1 MSDFL
6 SHLSLGFSVAL
17 SLQNLTFCFL
27 GCAVGTLVGVLP
39 GLGPVATVAMLLPLT
54 FYLEPVTGLIMLAG
68 IFYGA
73 QYGGGITAILL
84 KIPGEASAITTT
96 FDGHQMARQGRA
108 GAALAISALGSF
120 FAGTVATLLIVIA
133 SPPLAKVAIA
143 FGAAE
148 YFALMT
154 FGLIAVVMLARGSVL
169 KAVCMVL
176 VGLLLAT
183 VGTDQDTGALRFTF
197 GMSDLMDGVDFI
209 PVAMGLFGIA
219 DIFVSLAEK
228 REQGPIAPPKIT
240 NLWPSRQ
247 EFREA
252 WKPALRGTAIG
263 ALFGVLPGG
272 GPTISTFASYTL
284 EKRISRHPEKFGRGA
299 VEGVAGPESA
309 NNAAAQTAFIPM
321 LTLGI
326 PSNAVLAIM
335 AASMTIHGITPG
347 PAVMTKT
354 PSLFWGMIASMWIGN
369 LMLLILNLPLI
380 GIWVKLLSAPYRLL
394 YPAILLFCAVGVY
407 SVRNNVHDIGMMTL
421 FGLIGYLLIRLEADL
436 APLLLG
442 LVLGP
447 MMEQNL
453 RRAMVI
459 ADGDWTVFFRK
470 PISASLLAAAAAL
483 VVIIILPNVRR
494 VRDASRAIE

>member
-1 MSDFL
+1 MRLVAAAASFPDALRSARLDLAYTNIRAPVSGRIGRLEVTTGNLVSAGAGSPVLARMVSVDPIYASFDADEATVDHLL
-6 SHLSLGFSVAL
+6 SAPGALERVPVEMDLAGGATVEGHIQLIDPSVDPANGTVGIRVAFSNADGAL
-17 SLQNLTFCFL
+17 
-27 GCAVGTLVGVLP
+27 LP
-39 GLGPVATVAMLLPLT
+39 GQFARIRLGEANAAP
-54 FYLEPVTGLIMLAG
+54 
-68 IFYGA
+68 
-73 QYGGGITAILL
+73 AILVA
-84 KIPGEASAITTT
+84 E
-96 FDGHQMARQGRA
+96 RA
-108 GAALAISALGSF
+108 
-120 FAGTVATLLIVIA
+120 
-133 SPPLAKVAIA
+133 
-143 FGAAE
+143 
-148 YFALMT
+148 
-154 FGLIAVVMLARGSVL
+154 
-169 KAVCMVL
+169 
-176 VGLLLAT
+176 

-197 GMSDLMDGVDFI
+197 GFPDLMDGVDFI
-209 PVAMGLFGIA
+209 PVAMGMFGIA
-219 DIFVSLAEK
+219 DIFASLAEQ
-228 REQGPIAPPKIT
+228 RGPEPLAPTKIT
-240 NLWPSRQ
+240 SLWPSRE
-247 EFREA
+247 EFRQA

-263 ALFGVLPGG
+263 SLFGVLPGG
-272 GPTISTFASYTL
+272 GPTISTFASYTI
-284 EKRISRHPEKFGRGA
+284 EKRIAKHPERFGHGA

-354 PSLFWGMIASMWIGN
+354 PALFWGMIASMWIGN

-407 SVRNNVHDIGMMTL
+407 SVKNNVHDVGMMTL
-421 FGLIGYLLIRLEADL
+421 FGIVGYVLIRLEADP

-459 ADGDWTVFFRK
+459 ADGDWTVFVRK
-470 PISASLLAAAAAL
+470 PISATLLAMAAL
-483 VVIIILPNVRR
+483 LVVAIIVPNIRR
-494 VRDASRAIE
+494 ARDAARAFE

>member
-6 SHLSLGFSVAL
+6 SNVSLGLSVAL
-17 SLQNLTFCFL
+17 SLQNIAFCFI

-39 GLGPVATVAMLLPLT
+39 GLGPVATVAMLLPMT

-84 KIPGEASAITTT
+84 KLPGEASAITTT
-96 FDGHQMARQGRA
+96 FDGYQMARQGRA
-108 GAALAISALGSF
+108 GAALAISALASF
-120 FAGTVATLLIVIA
+120 FAGTVATLLIVVA
-133 SPPLAKVAIA
+133 SPPLARVALA

-154 FGLIAVVMLARGSVL
+154 FGLVAVVMLARGSVL

-197 GMSDLMDGVDFI
+197 GIPILMDGVGFI

-219 DIFVSLAEK
+219 DILVSLAEK
-228 REQGPIAPPKIT
+228 RGQGPIAPAKVT
-240 NLWPSRQ
+240 GLWPSRQ
-247 EFREA
+247 DFRQV

-263 ALFGVLPGG
+263 SLFGVLPGG
-272 GPTISTFASYTL
+272 GPTISTFASYTI
-284 EKRISRHPEKFGRGA
+284 EKKISRNPEKFGQGA

-335 AASMTIHGITPG
+335 MASMTIHGVTPG
-347 PAVMTKT
+347 PAVMSKS
-354 PSLFWGMIASMWIGN
+354 PGLFWGMIVSMWIGN

-380 GIWVKLLSAPYRLL
+380 GIWVKLLSTPYRLL

-407 SVRNNVHDIGMMTL
+407 SVSNSVYDVGLMML
-421 FGLIGYLLIRLEADL
+421 FGVIGYALIRLEADPT
-436 APLLLG
+436 PLLLG

-447 MMEQNL
+447 LMEQNL
-453 RRAMVI
+453 RRTMVI
-459 ADGDWTVFFRK
+459 ADGDWTVFFTK
-470 PISASLLAAAAAL
+470 PISAALLSAAAVL
-483 VVIIILPNVRR
+483 VMLIIAPNLRR
-494 VRDASRAIE
+494 ARPG

>member
-1 MSDFL
+1 MSDVL
-6 SHLSLGFSVAL
+6 SHLTLGFGVAL
-17 SLQNLTFCFL
+17 SLQNLAFCL
-27 GCAVGTLVGVLP
+27 IGCMVGTLVGVLP

-54 FYLEPVTGLIMLAG
+54 FYLEPVTALIMLAG

-96 FDGHQMARQGRA
+96 FDGYQMARQGRA

-120 FAGTVATLLIVIA
+120 FAGTVATLLIVVA
-133 SPPLAKVAIA
+133 SPPLARVAIA

-154 FGLIAVVMLARGSVL
+154 FGLVAVVMLARGSAL

-176 VGLLLAT
+176 VGILLST

-197 GMSDLMDGVDFI
+197 GIPNLMDGVGFI

-219 DIFVSLAEK
+219 DIFASLAEK
-228 REQGPIAPPKIT
+228 RGQGPLAPARIGSV
-240 NLWPSRQ
+240 WPSRQ
-247 EFREA
+247 DFRDA

-263 ALFGVLPGG
+263 SLFGVLPGG

-284 EKRISRHPEKFGRGA
+284 EKRISRHPEKFGNGA

-335 AASMTIHGITPG
+335 AASMMIHGVTPG
-347 PAVMTKT
+347 PAVMTRN
-354 PSLFWGMIASMWIGN
+354 PELFWGMIASMWIGN
-369 LMLLILNLPLI
+369 LMLLVLNLPLI
-380 GIWVKLLSAPYRLL
+380 GIWVKLLSVPYRLL

-407 SVRNNVHDIGMMTL
+407 SVGNNVYDIGVMLL
-421 FGLIGYLLIRLEADL
+421 FGIVGYVLIRLEADPT
-436 APLLLG
+436 PLLLG

-447 MMEQNL
+447 LMEQNL

-459 ADGDWTVFFRK
+459 ADGDWTVFFTK
-470 PISASLLAAAAAL
+470 PISAALLAAAAGL
-483 VVIIILPNVRR
+483 VVLIVLPNLRR
-494 VRDASRAIE
+494 ARATRSV